1 MPTKI
6 KPILF
11 NNWSVK
17 RLIRGTKTQTRR
29 IVKDVKELQA
39 GLTLYKRCP
48 FEIGDILWVRE
59 AFRIKQVE
67 NEELEYIFSTH
78 EHSLGE
84 DFSNLSKWKPSIHLP
99 KDKSRILLKVVYIWR
114 ELLQNITEEDAIKE
128 GAENYGDGPSVKSC
142 KEVYFGIWEDINGI
156 GSVAKNP
163 EVWVIEFEILS
174 TDLQTTQ
181 NLLKEFADGAEQ

>member
-11 NNWSVK
+11 NNWSVE
-17 RLIRGTKTQTRR
+17 RLIKGTKTQTRR
-29 IVKDVKELQA
+29 IAKDVEGLKP
-39 GLTLYKRCP
+39 GLTLYKKCP

-59 AFRIKQVE
+59 AFRIKQLE
-67 NEELEYIFSTH
+67 NEELEYIYTTH

-99 KDKSRILLKVVYIWR
+99 KDKSRILLKVTSIHP
-114 ELLQNITEEDAIKE
+114 ELLQDITKGDVQKE
-128 GAENYGDGPSVKSC
+128 GIPSGD
-142 KEVYFGIWEDINGI
+142 KELYFGVWEEINGI
-156 GSVAKNP
+156 GSVSENP
-163 EVWVIEFEILS
+163 LVWVIEFEILS

-181 NLLKEFADGAEQ
+181 NLLKAFANGAEQ